1 MEELIAKIDNLIN
14 VLETQD
20 EVIEIRKVNE
30 ELKNDK
36 ELKNLIER
44 YKEDKSLLQ
53 EIENN
58 KLFQKYKEKETDL
71 NILIL
76 KINKRLQEITNKGN
90 CHL

>member
-1 MEELIAKIDNLIN
+1 MEEIIEKIDNLIKE
-14 VLETQD
+14 LEKQ
-20 EVIEIRKVNE
+20 EEIIEIKKVNE
-30 ELKNDK
+30 ELKKDK

-44 YKEDKSLLQ
+44 YKEDKSLLK

>member
-14 VLETQD
+14 VLEKQD

-36 ELKNLIER
+36 ELINLIER
-44 YKEDKSLLQ
+44 YKEDRSLLK

-76 KINKRLQEITNKGN
+76 KINKRLKEITNKGN

>member
-14 VLETQD
+14 VLEKQD

-76 KINKRLQEITNKGN
+76 KINKRLKEITNKGN